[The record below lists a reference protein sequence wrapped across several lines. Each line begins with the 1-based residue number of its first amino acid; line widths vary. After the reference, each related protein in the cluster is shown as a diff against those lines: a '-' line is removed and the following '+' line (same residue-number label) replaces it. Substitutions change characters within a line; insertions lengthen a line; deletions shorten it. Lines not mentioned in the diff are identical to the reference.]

1 MSIIMLDMLID
12 FHNHIFPQ
20 EIIQKREDYCR
31 LDSFFAQ
38 LYSDPRSRMATV
50 DDLIN
55 SMDENQIDRAVVV
68 NINWVNPGPCIQVND
83 YILDCVAR
91 YPQRLVGLCGI
102 PFSSDESALKE
113 IDKCLAQG
121 ACGAGEIRLDLLDI
135 PGFKSTL
142 KDVAYFITEKKFVLM
157 LHSSEPVGHQYA
169 GKGNATPDVLLNFI
183 QAYPDL
189 NIVCAHLGGG
199 LPFYAFMPEVRKA
212 LRNVYFDLAAVPFLY
227 EPLVLKTINDV
238 IHSDKLLF
246 GSDFPLMSP
255 GRVLQYLYAAHLD
268 KHDLEKI
275 LGKNAAGLIPT

>member
-1 MSIIMLDMLID
+1 MLID

-20 EIIQKREDYCR
+20 EIVRKREDYCR

-55 SMDENQIDRAVVV
+55 SMDENQINRAVVV
-68 NINWVNPGPCIQVND
+68 NINWVNPGPCLHVND

-91 YPQRLVGLCGI
+91 YPQRLAGLCGI

-113 IDKCLAQG
+113 IDRCLAQG
-121 ACGAGEIRLDLLDI
+121 ACGAGEIRLDLPDI
-135 PGFKSTL
+135 PDFKSTL
-142 KDVAYFITEKKFVLM
+142 KGVADLIMEKNMLLM

-169 GKGNATPDVLLNFI
+169 GKGSATPDVLLDFI

-199 LPFYAFMPEVRKA
+199 LPFYAYMPEVRKA
-212 LRNVYFDLAAVPFLY
+212 LGNVYFDLAAVPFLY
-227 EPLVLKTINDV
+227 EPPALKTINEA
-238 IHSDKLLF
+238 IHSEKLLF
-246 GSDFPLMSP
+246 GSDFPLMLPS
-255 GRVLQYLYAAHLD
+255 RVLQYLYAAHLD
-268 KHDLEKI
+268 ESDLENI